1 MENIHPSLPML
12 TELLD
17 YTLPPELIA
26 QSPADRRSESRLLVL
41 HRNTGRLEDRR
52 FADLPDYL
60 KSGDC
65 LVLNNTKVLPARFYF
80 LRSTNTRMEA
90 LFLYEKHPGV
100 WLVMVKNAR
109 RIKQDELLT
118 LLDRGNQPAGQCKAS
133 QRTQDGNW
141 ILQMEQKDSAE
152 MILQKI
158 GFAPLPPYIK
168 RQPLDTRALPTLA
181 RAGKE
186 AIKPAQN
193 LVETD
198 LARYQTVYAE
208 KPGAVAAPT
217 AGLHFDKGLLQKIE
231 AMGISVA
238 RCTLHVG
245 TGTFKP
251 VQAETLEEHPI
262 HSEFYNMPA
271 DAAEIINRTK
281 HAGGR
286 IVAIGT
292 TSVRT
297 LETAA
302 KDGLACP
309 ASGSTNLFITPGF
322 HFQLTDAMVTN
333 FHLPRSTLLALVA
346 AFAGLDTILNAYQYA
361 IDNKYRFYSY
371 GDAMLI
377 L

>member
-1 MENIHPSLPML
+1 MENIHPLPLMR

-17 YTLPPELIA
+17 YTLPLELIA

-80 LRSTNTRMEA
+80 LRSTATRMEA

-109 RIKQDELLT
+109 RVKPDETLT
-118 LLDRGNQPAGQCKAS
+118 LLDHRNHPAGQCKAI
-133 QRTQDGNW
+133 QRTEDGNW
-141 ILQMEQKDSAE
+141 ILQLGKKDSAE
-152 MILQKI
+152 TILQKI
-158 GFAPLPPYIK
+158 GFAPLPPYI
-168 RQPLDTRALPTLA
+168 RRD
-181 RAGKE
+181 GKTD
-186 AIKPAQN
+186 PADN
-193 LVETD
+193 D
-198 LARYQTVYAE
+198 LARYQTVFAE

-231 AMGISVA
+231 AMGVSTA

-251 VQAETLEEHPI
+251 VQTETLEEHPI
-262 HSEFYNMPA
+262 HSEFYEMPGDTA
-271 DAAEIINRTK
+271 DIINRAK

-297 LETAA
+297 LETVA
-302 KDGLACP
+302 KNGLAHP
-309 ASGSTNLFITPGF
+309 AFGSTNLFITPGF
-322 HFQLTDAMVTN
+322 RFQLTDAMVTN
-333 FHLPRSTLLALVA
+333 FHLPRSTLLALVT
-346 AFAGLDTILNAYQYA
+346 AFAGLDMILNAYRHA
-361 IDNKYRFYSY
+361 IENSYRFYSY

>member
-1 MENIHPSLPML
+1 MENIHPSLPMR
-12 TELLD
+12 TKLLD
-17 YTLPPELIA
+17 YTLPLELIA

-41 HRNTGRLEDRR
+41 HRNTGRLEDRH

-60 KSGDC
+60 RAGDC

-90 LFLYEKHPGV
+90 LFLYEKHPGT

-109 RIKQDELLT
+109 RIKQDESLT

-152 MILQKI
+152 TILQKI

-168 RQPLDTRALPTLA
+168 RQPP
-181 RAGKE
+181 KE
-186 AIKPAQN
+186 ARSVSDGI
-193 LVETD
+193 VEND

-217 AGLHFDKGLLQKIE
+217 AGLHFDKDLLQKIE
-231 AMGISVA
+231 AMGIFTA

-251 VQAETLEEHPI
+251 VQTETLEEHLI
-262 HSEFYNMPA
+262 HSEFYEMSA
-271 DAAEIINRTK
+271 DAADIINRTK

-286 IVAIGT
+286 IIAIGT

-297 LETAA
+297 LETVA
-302 KDGLACP
+302 KDGRACP

-346 AFAGLDTILNAYQYA
+346 AFAGLDMILNAYRHA
-361 IDNKYRFYSY
+361 IENKYRFYSY